1 MKHYIKL
8 ALSAIIT
15 CSIGYAENLKI
26 CQSQEDKIQGCLERI
41 YTGAA
46 LIPYQYGAFMRTA
59 CDCAYE
65 FPYKNGKI
73 EGIAKA
79 YSDKKLVGTYPYKN
93 GKLDGI
99 AKWYYEN
106 GNLRIETPHKD
117 GKKDGVRKLYYENGN
132 LDQET
137 PYKNGK
143 EDGIEKGYDE
153 NGNLERETP
162 YKDGKQDG
170 VEKWYYENGDL
181 IAEITYKNEK
191 IISGKC
197 GDGKAFSN
205 AHLHNLE
212 KHYDIDFIIKK
223 ICEKP

>member
-1 MKHYIKL
+1 MRYFIQFG
-8 ALSAIIT
+8 LSVIIT
-15 CSIGYAENLKI
+15 CSMGYAENLKE
-26 CQSQEDKIQGCLERI
+26 CLSEEDKIQGCV
-41 YTGAA
+41 
-46 LIPYQYGAFMRTA
+46 
-59 CDCAYE
+59 
-65 FPYKNGKI
+65 
-73 EGIAKA
+73 
-79 YSDKKLVGTYPYKN
+79 KKLWFSNGYGLVLETPYKN

-99 AKWYYEN
+99 EKRYYLN
-106 GNLRIETPHKD
+106 
-117 GKKDGVRKLYYENGN
+117 NGN

>member
-8 ALSAIIT
+8 ALSVIIT
-15 CSIGYAENLKI
+15 CSMGYAENLKI
-26 CQSQEDKIQGCLERI
+26 CQSEEDKIQGCLERI
-41 YTGAA
+41 YTGGA
-46 LIPYQYGAFMRTA
+46 LIPYQYGAFMRTG
-59 CDCAYE
+59 CNCAYE

-117 GKKDGVRKLYYENGN
+117 GKQDGV
-132 LDQET
+132 
-137 PYKNGK
+137 
-143 EDGIEKGYDE
+143 EKGYDE

-162 YKDGKQDG
+162 YKNDAIDG
-170 VEKWYYENGDL
+170 VEKRYYENGDL

-197 GDGKAFSN
+197 GNGKQFSN

>member
-15 CSIGYAENLKI
+15 CSISYAENLKI
-26 CQSQEDKIQGCLERI
+26 CQSEEDKTQGCLERI
-41 YTGAA
+41 YTHGYVDMC
-46 LIPYQYGAFMRTA
+46 L
-59 CDCAYE
+59 DCAYYE

-79 YSDKKLVGTYPYKN
+79 YSDKKLLVGTYPYKN

-99 AKWYYEN
+99 ANYYAN
-106 GNLRIETPHKD
+106 GNLIR
-117 GKKDGVRKLYYENGN
+117 
-132 LDQET
+132 ET

-143 EDGIEKGYDE
+143 EDGIEKKYYP
-153 NGNLERETP
+153 NGNLMQETS

-170 VEKWYYENGDL
+170 IEKRYDENGDL
-181 IAEITYKNEK
+181 FVVITYKNEK

-197 GDGKAFSN
+197 GDGKQFSN
-205 AHLHNLE
+205 AHLHKLE
-212 KHYDIDFIIKK
+212 DCVDSYGCPIDFIIEE

>member
-117 GKKDGVRKLYYENGN
+117 GK
-132 LDQET
+132 
-137 PYKNGK
+137 
-143 EDGIEKGYDE
+143 
-153 NGNLERETP
+153 
-162 YKDGKQDG
+162 QDG
-170 VEKWYYENGDL
+170 VEKWYYGNGDL
-181 IAEITYKNEK
+181 IAASTYKNEK

-197 GDGKAFSN
+197 GDSKAFSN

-212 KHYDIDFIIKK
+212 KRYYIEALLKKSVKSPNIFISHYAPISLYLIIS
-223 ICEKP
+223 

>member
-15 CSIGYAENLKI
+15 CSMGYAENLKI
-26 CQSQEDKIQGCLERI
+26 CQSEEDKIQGCLERI

-106 GNLRIETPHKD
+106 GNL
-117 GKKDGVRKLYYENGN
+117 
-132 LDQET
+132 DQET

-170 VEKWYYENGDL
+170 VEKWYYGNGDL

-197 GDGKAFSN
+197 GNGKQFSN

-212 KHYDIDFIIKK
+212 KRYDIDFIIKK
-223 ICEKP
+223 SVKSPKSSYHIIAFICHSL